1 MDLGTTTPAYLVPGP
16 RLVKC
21 EHYCLIKEC
30 LSVSLRSQ
38 HDSYVPGGVGGQRST
53 QFGKKLIWLT
63 LGPGQIPSMMN
74 CVSHIMV
81 ENLVMI
87 SDRTEN

>member
-1 MDLGTTTPAYLVPGP
+1 MGYGLMVFRCTPHLVELKHL
-16 RLVKC
+16 RKLKLS
-21 EHYCLIKEC
+21 CLPKADVA
-30 LSVSLRSQ
+30 L
-38 HDSYVPGGVGGQRST
+38 P